1 MLNVPWAPATL
12 ASGLN
17 AASPASGSVTVSV
30 PPVDTVVSSMVAPLA
45 APPIT
50 AESATGVTSIVIW
63 LGTVSKAPALSCTLK
78 PKLA

>member
-1 MLNVPWAPATL
+1 M
-12 ASGLN
+12 
-17 AASPASGSVTVSV
+17 VSV
-30 PPVDTVVSSMVAPLA
+30 PPVDTVVSSMVVPLA

-50 AESATGVTSIVIW
+50 AVSATGVTSIVIW